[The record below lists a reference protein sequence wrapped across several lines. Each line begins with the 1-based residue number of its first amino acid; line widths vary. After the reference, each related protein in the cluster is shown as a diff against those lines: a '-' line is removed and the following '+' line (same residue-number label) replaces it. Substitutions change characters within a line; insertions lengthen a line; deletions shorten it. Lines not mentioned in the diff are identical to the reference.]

1 MLNTV
6 TRAVVIAAI
15 ATTGMFAGAGAA
27 HAAAPATGVTAVS
40 SASTLTPPTSVI
52 KGSGTTRRFVP
63 NSVTAA
69 PATGTC
75 SSTNYSFL
83 IHNSTLHTQTIMYLG
98 AQLGSPIKPK
108 QGLYVCAAGA
118 GTGKLT
124 LKGDVKAFLKFT
136 IT

>member
-6 TRAVVIAAI
+6 KRVMVIAAI
-15 ATTGMFAGAGAA
+15 ATTGIFAGAGTA
-27 HAAAPATGVTAVS
+27 HAAAQATGLSAVS
-40 SASTLTPPTSVI
+40 SASTLTAPTSVI
-52 KGSGTTRRFVP
+52 KGAGKTRKFVP

-83 IHNSTLHTQTIMYLG
+83 IHNSTMHTQTIMYLG
-98 AQLGSPIKPK
+98 AQLGSPIKSK

-124 LKGDVKAFLKFT
+124 LKGDVKAFLNFT